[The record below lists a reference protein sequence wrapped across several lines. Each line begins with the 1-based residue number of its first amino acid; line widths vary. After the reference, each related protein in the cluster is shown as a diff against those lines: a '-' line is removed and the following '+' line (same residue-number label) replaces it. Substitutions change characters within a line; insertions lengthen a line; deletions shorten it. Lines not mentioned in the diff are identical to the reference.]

1 MSTTPRVAVV
11 AIHGVA
17 DQQPQETVRRI
28 ADMLLSSK
36 LQGVRYDHFEEAV
49 VRVPVSGV
57 ERGLPSEKGPRKWK
71 MKTLVPGRGSDTADD
86 LAYTRDQI
94 EDYVPD
100 QQDAVYETVRLSGTR
115 KETTAGNV
123 VEQNQEGAASS
134 VEVHVYEMYWADLSR
149 ASSSVMQ
156 LVVEF
161 YQLLSYLCVIG
172 RKTLDFALA
181 VDKSPTWKWL
191 RWFQLVAEQSLTI
204 AVPVLNLCLLGLAS
218 SWLVG
223 FAEGHYGVVLT
234 TVLAVVLFG
243 SLCLFLYAKRE
254 RLPGWRYLAL
264 FVAGSAAISA
274 VVYFWAHGMAVNT
287 AREAASARY
296 LAGVAWVASAVGIV
310 LLMFVYHDRRQGAL
324 PIGVFFTALVTGIYL
339 QACINWPEIS
349 GGPGPRL
356 LSAAAST
363 AVQTFKILLV
373 VWGVFGLSMFMAL
386 VTAGLGSME
395 ARAQGRDGA
404 PIRRAMGTVL
414 ATLGLPALLA
424 AVMNLLLWN
433 ALYLA
438 GQKWMTAMVQTPLR
452 RRPESLRAFSHHL
465 ITYTCNDEFALF
477 MTVLGL
483 LGFLALWLLLPSIVS
498 ELSPP
503 RRPYKPSHTQWLAD
517 NLDRGLK
524 MAWFGCLALASF
536 MAMSFV
542 FEWSLLRDL
551 TSSPNRVG
559 TPAKLMTMATGVAV
573 LAFGGSKYFAWLAL
587 GGRAIVDVALDVA
600 NWLRLHPKNRNPKAR
615 IMARF
620 VGLMRFLKGW
630 RDPQDGQRGYSGI
643 VIIAHSQGTVI
654 AAETLRYMRAEH
666 EDWRKAFDPGDESGA
681 LPISL
686 FTMGSPLGQ
695 LYAVRFPHQYSWA
708 ATATRQELGVKQWWN
723 DYRSGD
729 YVGRWLCSPDLQGTR
744 SFCGRREIS
753 DRCIGP
759 GAHTHYWDDTAP
771 EVVEDLD
778 RLIESAR

>member
-1 MSTTPRVAVV
+1 MSTNPRVAVV

-324 PIGVFFTALVTGIYL
+324 PIGVFFTALVSGIYL

-356 LSAAAST
+356 LSAAAGT

-373 VWGVFGLSMFMAL
+373 AWGVFGLSMFMAL

-438 GQKWMTAMVQTPLR
+438 G
-452 RRPESLRAFSHHL
+452 
-465 ITYTCNDEFALF
+465 
-477 MTVLGL
+477 
-483 LGFLALWLLLPSIVS
+483 
-498 ELSPP
+498 
-503 RRPYKPSHTQWLAD
+503 
-517 NLDRGLK
+517 
-524 MAWFGCLALASF
+524 
-536 MAMSFV
+536 
-542 FEWSLLRDL
+542 
-551 TSSPNRVG
+551 
-559 TPAKLMTMATGVAV
+559 
-573 LAFGGSKYFAWLAL
+573 
-587 GGRAIVDVALDVA
+587 
-600 NWLRLHPKNRNPKAR
+600 
-615 IMARF
+615 
-620 VGLMRFLKGW
+620 
-630 RDPQDGQRGYSGI
+630 
-643 VIIAHSQGTVI
+643 
-654 AAETLRYMRAEH
+654 
-666 EDWRKAFDPGDESGA
+666 
-681 LPISL
+681 
-686 FTMGSPLGQ
+686 
-695 LYAVRFPHQYSWA
+695 
-708 ATATRQELGVKQWWN
+708 
-723 DYRSGD
+723 
-729 YVGRWLCSPDLQGTR
+729 
-744 SFCGRREIS
+744 
-753 DRCIGP
+753 
-759 GAHTHYWDDTAP
+759 
-771 EVVEDLD
+771 
-778 RLIESAR
+778 